1 MAKIPVKTRKA
12 PTRKAPTRKPGAISS
27 GVKIQILDWLLR
39 GYNGVASHPKVLN
52 KELGILNK
60 LLKSYPSSAFWLSL
74 RVGLDLQSLCF
85 FLSQTGAAELE
96 KKWRLYLFGKN
107 QGKISHNPLDS
118 ISNFPMLA
126 EDLCFVEGQEPTQN
140 ATQPEPP
147 RRKISALDW
156 ADSTS
161 E

>member
-1 MAKIPVKTRKA
+1 MKPRKSPA
-12 PTRKAPTRKPGAISS
+12 RKPGAISIT
-27 GVKIQILDWLLR
+27 VKIQILDWLLR
-39 GYNGVASHPKVLN
+39 GHRGVASDPKVLK

-85 FLSQTGAAELE
+85 FLSQTGKAELE
-96 KKWRLYLFGKN
+96 KKWRLFQFEKS
-107 QGKISHNPLDS
+107 QGKAPKNPLDS

-126 EDLCFVEGQEPTQN
+126 EDLCFVEGEEPTQN
-140 ATQPEPP
+140 TTQPEPP
-147 RRKISALDW
+147 RRKTSALDW
-156 ADSTS
+156 ADSST